1 MFLKHYCLLYKLFM
15 GQCTQINTLIIT
27 GDFCHSWRGNDKIS
41 SLNSCMRVTH
51 LSHVWLFATPW
62 TVACQSP
69 LSMGIFQ
76 ARIQQWIS
84 MPSFRGFS
92 QPRDQTLVSRIAAR
106 FFTVWATRE
115 AHNGILLSYKKEW
128 NNAICSNMDGPGDD
142 HIKWSNSDREKQ
154 ISYDI
159 AYMQNLKKKLKK
171 WYKWTYLQNINKLT
185 NIETRDQIYG
195 YPGEL
200 CREGEIESLGLTC
213 TYCSI

>member
-1 MFLKHYCLLYKLFM
+1 
-15 GQCTQINTLIIT
+15 
-27 GDFCHSWRGNDKIS
+27 
-41 SLNSCMRVTH
+41 
-51 LSHVWLFATPW
+51 
-62 TVACQSP
+62 
-69 LSMGIFQ
+69 
-76 ARIQQWIS
+76 
-84 MPSFRGFS
+84 
-92 QPRDQTLVSRIAAR
+92 
-106 FFTVWATRE
+106 
-115 AHNGILLSYKKEW
+115 
-128 NNAICSNMDGPGDD
+128 MDGPGDD

-171 WYKWTYLQNINKLT
+171 WYKWTYLQNRNKLT